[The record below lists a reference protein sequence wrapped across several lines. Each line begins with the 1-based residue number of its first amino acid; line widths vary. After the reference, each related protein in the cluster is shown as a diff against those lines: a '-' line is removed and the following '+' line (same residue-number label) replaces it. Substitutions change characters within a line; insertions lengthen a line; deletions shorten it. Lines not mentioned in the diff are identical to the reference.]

1 MSLTEDT
8 VVVAIDEHVSS
19 ELADEEVVLQTETG
33 TYYGLNPVGQ
43 YVWELLDE
51 PRRAGDLPELVARE
65 YDTTASECRS
75 DVFAFV
81 NDLLDAEL
89 VEIPTDDES

>member
-8 VVVAIDEHVSS
+8 VVVAVEEQVSS
-19 ELADEEVVLQTETG
+19 ELADEEVVLQTDTG
-33 TYYGLNPVGQ
+33 TYYGLNPVGR

-51 PRRAGDLPELVARE
+51 PRRAGDLPELVAQE
-65 YDTTASECRS
+65 YDTTASECHP

-81 NDLLDAEL
+81 KDLLDAEL
-89 VEIPTDDES
+89 VEIHTHDES